1 MGDLRISDVVETTRL
16 SARYWQRRAAM
27 GEIPG
32 VASKFSLIIQR
43 GFVFLDVPFARFAPF
58 AMDKTWDEA
67 LSRAPLWRSSLAPSF
82 HFNRAAVSQ
91 LDCFKLPRPCVPE
104 PQ

>member
-32 VASKFSLIIQR
+32 VSYVQHGQRKTYLFTAIPSLLSKQCTGHFGLVRYDIPDCHAVGLPSQFGHQCFR
-43 GFVFLDVPFARFAPF
+43 GL
-58 AMDKTWDEA
+58 K
-67 LSRAPLWRSSLAPSF
+67 
-82 HFNRAAVSQ
+82 
-91 LDCFKLPRPCVPE
+91 C
-104 PQ
+104 

>member
-67 LSRAPLWRSSLAPSF
+67 LSSSMGAFTRLANTSSAGG
-82 HFNRAAVSQ
+82 N
-91 LDCFKLPRPCVPE
+91 DECY
-104 PQ
+104 

>member
-32 VASKFSLIIQR
+32 VSYVQHGQR
-43 GFVFLDVPFARFAPF
+43 KTYLFDADTFLCWWQEQKKAVKCQGTSGSAARSGGIALPRTALRTKARFKP
-58 AMDKTWDEA
+58 DSLNLLKTDLKA
-67 LSRAPLWRSSLAPSF
+67 
-82 HFNRAAVSQ
+82 
-91 LDCFKLPRPCVPE
+91 
-104 PQ
+104 

>member
-32 VASKFSLIIQR
+32 VSYVQHGQRKTYLFDADTFLCWWQEQKKAANVVFSHGHSILTFQ
-43 GFVFLDVPFARFAPF
+43 
-58 AMDKTWDEA
+58 AMHW
-67 LSRAPLWRSSLAPSF
+67 PLRLG
-82 HFNRAAVSQ
+82 Q
-91 LDCFKLPRPCVPE
+91 I
-104 PQ
+104 

>member
-67 LSRAPLWRSSLAPSF
+67 LSRAPLWRSSLAPLF
-82 HFNRAAVSQ
+82 DNPKIEIF
-91 LDCFKLPRPCVPE
+91 LDVRDGALFRIVPRC
-104 PQ
+104 

>member
-67 LSRAPLWRSSLAPSF
+67 LSRAPLWRSSSGPHLLHYSTTANDLAVICLNAS
-82 HFNRAAVSQ
+82 
-91 LDCFKLPRPCVPE
+91 RPIYSA
-104 PQ
+104 